1 MKPKPFEY
9 TLKETQEPPFLVEDF
24 EVAFRNPIGKL
35 ERIRKG
41 VSYSTLEH
49 MSRGSALPIKQLL
62 VLLGMPQTTYNKR
75 KRENENLSIRDT
87 ELLFVLYETLR
98 YGYEV
103 FNNERSLFERW
114 LHVAN
119 PSLGGYT
126 PVSLFDTIIGI
137 QEVKHCLHSID
148 YGTLA

>member
-9 TLKETQEPPFLVEDF
+9 TLKEAQETPFLVEDF
-24 EVAFRNPIGKL
+24 EVAYRNPIGKL
-35 ERIRKG
+35 ESIRKG
-41 VSYSTLEH
+41 VSYNTLEQ

-62 VLLGMPQTTYNKR
+62 ALLGMPQTTYNKR
-75 KRENENLSIRDT
+75 KRENEKLSIRDT
-87 ELLFVLYETLR
+87 ELLFMLYETLR

-103 FNNERSLFERW
+103 FNNERSRFERW

-126 PVSLFDTIIGI
+126 PVSLFDTITGI
-137 QEVKHCLHSID
+137 QEVKHCLQALD